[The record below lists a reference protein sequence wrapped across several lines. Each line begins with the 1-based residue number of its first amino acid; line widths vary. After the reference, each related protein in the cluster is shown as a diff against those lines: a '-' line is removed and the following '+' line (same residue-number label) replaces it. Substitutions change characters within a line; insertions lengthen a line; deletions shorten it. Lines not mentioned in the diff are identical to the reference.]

1 MKARQTEPVG
11 DGGNSMDGEVETVL
25 DVEAAVSMHV
35 DEKTGH
41 RYSYNEA
48 TGQTQWLSND
58 NDGSEASDDGSEAS
72 EATDEEMGETKQTKT
87 LFRKIV
93 DDDDGVYYENTETGE
108 LVWTL
113 PEDGD
118 LEEL

>member
-25 DVEAAVSMHV
+25 DVEAVVSMHV

-58 NDGSEASDDGSEAS
+58 DDGS

-93 DDDDGVYYENTETGE
+93 DDDDGVYYENTETE
-108 LVWTL
+108 EVVWTL
-113 PEDGD
+113 PKDGK

>member
-41 RYSYNEA
+41 RYSYNKA

-58 NDGSEASDDGSEAS
+58 DDGS

-113 PEDGD
+113 PEDGE

>member
-25 DVEAAVSMHV
+25 DVAAAVSMHV

-41 RYSYNEA
+41 RYRYNET
-48 TGQTQWLSND
+48 TGHTQWV
-58 NDGSEASDDGSEAS
+58 SDDDDGS

-113 PEDGD
+113 PEDGE

>member
-48 TGQTQWLSND
+48 TGHTQWV
-58 NDGSEASDDGSEAS
+58 SDDDDGS

-113 PEDGD
+113 PEDGE

>member
-1 MKARQTEPVG
+1 MKARQNESGGG
-11 DGGNSMDGEVETVL
+11 DGNSMGEEGKTVL
-25 DVEAAVSMHV
+25 DVKAAVSMHV

-48 TGQTQWLSND
+48 TGQTQWLS
-58 NDGSEASDDGSEAS
+58 SDDDGS

-93 DDDDGVYYENTETGE
+93 DDDDGVYYENMETEE
-108 LVWTL
+108 VVWKL
-113 PEDGD
+113 PEDGE